1 MKDGEIQAQL
11 NELFKIGFW
20 NSRYW
25 NEIRRIHN
33 ISNAKQ
39 KPKVRKII
47 SEAIASKAVLPRHSR
62 SYRRFLTKG
71 SFEPYAVF
79 MRALFQPKME
89 KELAQVLNLV
99 LFSESAISTGSRK
112 AVELAMKSYPKAIGW
127 NDETHVNEL
136 NNAVQTIEQ
145 YDLQSTD
152 QNARESLQNALETIL
167 NTEVKTSQE
176 IITIKAYSKLS
187 SLQVRFQNTDLA
199 ELTMHTFNKACNLI

>member
-1 MKDGEIQAQL
+1 
-11 NELFKIGFW
+11 
-20 NSRYW
+20 
-25 NEIRRIHN
+25 
-33 ISNAKQ
+33 
-39 KPKVRKII
+39 
-47 SEAIASKAVLPRHSR
+47 
-62 SYRRFLTKG
+62 
-71 SFEPYAVF
+71 
-79 MRALFQPKME
+79 ME

-127 NDETHVNEL
+127 NDEKHVNEL
-136 NNAVQTIEQ
+136 HSAVKVIEG
-145 YDLQSTD
+145 YDLQSDD
-152 QNARESLQNALETIL
+152 QNALESLRNALETIL